1 MGDGTGLQ
9 IRKPVGLLNRAL
21 KVSFKDLFKSIGKAA
36 VVIVSGNYVKV
47 IPHGLDALFSISL
60 EKRKPEELG
69 WLLIFAGLTRS
80 LHTLTVEHVDL
91 LKSQPD
97 DLETF
102 CAQLDTM
109 LENAEV
115 EIRPD
120 FFKKPSDIQF
130 LDNVKKVFK
139 EFLEAFGLTATE
151 AKGIADRLPAYFVF
165 ALHEE
170 WRERFK
176 VYDPLLKAFD
186 TPFAAAAERMGKW
199 RRYSAWLQ
207 LQAEERVFLEAFS
220 LSKVYI
226 PPRAYWEEKKR
237 DDRKDRSTGAA
248 ERKIKHV
255 LDLTTEL
262 EGWFDRADKED
273 ALRVICGDPGC
284 GKSSFAKVFAARIA
298 NRDTVPVLFVPLHR
312 YDVERDLRSGLRT
325 FVSYDRDLPQD
336 PLDPEKGDPRLLVI
350 FDGLDELA
358 QQGKTGRELVEDFLV
373 KLGQELPN
381 FNNRRTRLQIL
392 VTGRELVVIA
402 NDRYLRRP
410 GQVLHFL
417 PYYLP
422 KEEREQ
428 DYKGPRRLLK
438 VDQRKEWWQKY
449 GSAKGKRLRGIP
461 KALDTEEL
469 REITS
474 QPLLNYLLALSYDRK
489 RIDFSSE
496 TNLNCIY
503 DDLIDAIYERVWE
516 RHQKPVAGEFGKE
529 SPWPSGRQ
537 HPSLE
542 SGMDQ
547 EEFKRV
553 LQEIAVS
560 AWHNESRSTTASEVK
575 KRCAEASLDKCLTLM
590 ESAEDSGILRLFTA
604 FYFRQ
609 SEGRRSGDPTFEFVH
624 KSFGEYLVARRI
636 VGLVAQIHKSIEQ
649 RFSDPEEG
657 WTQKDA
663 LGRWAKLCG
672 PTAIDAYIL
681 TFVIDEVALFTADAE
696 KWQETFAR
704 LIEYV
709 LRHGNP
715 IEELRL
721 PTYLTETTFARNSE
735 EALLAAIGACGTVT
749 SSACNIDWPSETSF
763 GTWISRLR
771 GQGSIMGRSRSA
783 WQFIGRLNLRGQVL
797 WSQDF
802 EECFFHRANLSVANL
817 YHASLAWANLSNANL
832 EDANLF
838 EANLTEADLSE
849 ADLAGANLLNAD
861 LFNAD
866 LSDANLSGADLEG
879 ANLSNANLS
888 GANLEGAN
896 LSDANLSDANLSGAK
911 LDGANLTCTILD
923 PAAPGHA

>member
-1 MGDGTGLQ
+1 MAESAGLP
-9 IRKPVGLLNRAL
+9 IRKPVSLLNRAV
-21 KVSFKDLFKSIGKAA
+21 KVNFKDLFKSIGKAA
-36 VVIVSGNYVKV
+36 VDIVSGNYVKV
-47 IPHGLDALFSISL
+47 IPHGLDALFSIGL
-60 EKRKPEELG
+60 EKRKPEEIG
-69 WLLIFAGLTRS
+69 WMLIFAGLVRS
-80 LHTLTVEHVDL
+80 LHTLTDEHVDL
-91 LKSQPD
+91 LKKQPD

-102 CAQLDTM
+102 CAQLDSV

-115 EIRPD
+115 EIPPD
-120 FFKKPSDIQF
+120 FFKKPGEIQF

-139 EFLEAFGLTATE
+139 EFLKGFGLTAAE

-170 WRERFK
+170 WRERFN
-176 VYDPLLKAFD
+176 VYEPLLKAFD

-226 PPRAYWEEKKR
+226 PPRAYWEEKKH

-262 EGWFDRADKED
+262 EEWFDRADKED

-284 GKSSFAKVFAARIA
+284 GKSSFAKIFAARIA

-325 FVSYDRDLPQD
+325 FVSHDGDLPQD
-336 PLDPEKGDPRLLVI
+336 PLDPGKGDPRLLVI

-373 KLGQELPN
+373 ILRQDLPN
-381 FNNRRTRLQIL
+381 FNNRKTRLQIL
-392 VTGRELVVIA
+392 VTGRELVVRA
-402 NDRYLRRP
+402 NDRYFRSQ
-410 GQVLHFL
+410 GQVLQFL

-422 KEEREQ
+422 RE
-428 DYKGPRRLLK
+428 KGQENYGGTKSLLK

-449 GSAKGKRLRGIP
+449 GLAKGKQFRGIP
-461 KALDTEEL
+461 KALDIKDL
-469 REITS
+469 REITA

-496 TNLNCIY
+496 TNLNRIY
-503 DDLIDAIYERVWE
+503 DDLIEAIYERVWE
-516 RHQKPVAGEFGKE
+516 RHQRPSGGKFQKD

-537 HPSLE
+537 HPALE
-542 SGMDQ
+542 SGMDK

-560 AWHNESRSTTASEVK
+560 AWHNESRSTTVSEVRD
-575 KRCAEASLDKCLTLM
+575 RCNQASLDKCVALM
-590 ESAEDSGILRLFTA
+590 ESTEDSGILKLFTA

-636 VGLVAQIHKSIEQ
+636 VRLVAQIHKCIDQ
-649 RFSDPEEG
+649 RAADPEEG
-657 WTQKDA
+657 WSQKDA
-663 LGRWAKLCG
+663 LVWWAKLCG
-672 PTAIDAYIL
+672 PAAIDFYVLSFLAR
-681 TFVIDEVALFTADAE
+681 EVVLFRDDAE

-704 LIEYV
+704 LIEYL
-709 LRHGNP
+709 LRRGNP

-721 PTYLTETTFARNSE
+721 PTYVTETTYARNAE
-735 EALLAAIGACGTVT
+735 EGLLVAMTTCAMVT
-749 SSACNIDWPSETSF
+749 EKVRDVDWPSATAF
-763 GTWISRLR
+763 GTWISKLR
-771 GQGSIMGRSRSA
+771 GQRGHSPLPVTTHLMGC
-783 WQFIGRLNLRGQVL
+783 LDLRRQVL
-797 WSQDF
+797 CFQDLRK
-802 EECFFHRANLSVANL
+802 FFFLGANFSDAYLLEANLSDSILTSANLSRADLSRANLSR
-817 YHASLAWANLSNANL
+817 ANLSKAYL
-832 EDANLF
+832 AH
-838 EANLTEADLSE
+838 ANLTGAILAEADVSNADLSS
-849 ADLAGANLLNAD
+849 ADLSDAKLAGANL
-861 LFNAD
+861 
-866 LSDANLSGADLEG
+866 S
-879 ANLSNANLS
+879 
-888 GANLEGAN
+888 GAN
-896 LSDANLSDANLSGAK
+896 LSDANLWDADLSDANLEGAK
-911 LDGANLTCTILD
+911 LDGANLTGTILD
-923 PAAPGHA
+923 PATREHV